1 MSVHTTA
8 FDAVF
13 GSDPLGRFTAA
24 IVSAVPQFD
33 PDDTPIGHA
42 LATEFFRVPQALGDE
57 QVEPAPA
64 ASAEVPAEA
73 LEGRTEQPVEPTS
86 PAEQTEPTDA
96 FPVVLAPERVSDLRF
111 VRKMTMQLASKMRF
125 ASVQLLALFEDDLGL
140 RAAAHANAMAA
151 RLRAALGAEA
161 LPGLAFT
168 QPTEA
173 NAVFATLP
181 TDAADRIRERVRF
194 YDWDRARGEVRWMTA
209 WDTTEADVDAFVAV
223 VREELADGPGAP
235 GAGA

>member
-96 FPVVLAPERVSDLRF
+96 FPVVLAPERVYEWVDGGQ
-111 VRKMTMQLASKMRF
+111 VRRPSPRPRPRPRVAPQAPAPVEEPLEPNEERPATVVELPVAGPVTWF
-125 ASVQLLALFEDDLGL
+125 D
-140 RAAAHANAMAA
+140 NAT
-151 RLRAALGAEA
+151 G
-161 LPGLAFT
+161 
-168 QPTEA
+168 QQ
-173 NAVFATLP
+173 
-181 TDAADRIRERVRF
+181 
-194 YDWDRARGEVRWMTA
+194 RARRA
-209 WDTTEADVDAFVAV
+209 S
-223 VREELADGPGAP
+223 
-235 GAGA
+235 